1 MPEVKVTLS
10 ANAGVCIEVGEKRI
24 WVDAQYE
31 GADVG
36 FSRMS
41 TALQQQVLDSEAF
54 ARPDHIVYTHCHPD
68 HYSRELASISAKRWG
83 SAKLYLP
90 EQELEGQVLLNGD
103 EIQFTDQD
111 LQLRFL
117 RLPHAG
123 PQYADVKLYGL
134 IISVPGSNI
143 LLPGDCE
150 VASPVLAKAI
160 GDTKIDLAIL
170 DFPWITLRGGRAF
183 VESHIRPDHVLA
195 YHLPFAE
202 DDHNGYRQASS
213 KAAKSMEKDVRLLLE
228 PMQTEIIK
236 I

>member
-1 MPEVKVTLS
+1 MPDVKVTLS
-10 ANAGVCIEVGEKRI
+10 ANAGVCIEVCDKKI
-24 WVDAQYE
+24 WVDALYE

-41 TALQQQVLDSEAF
+41 TALQQQVLESKAF
-54 ARPDHIVYTHCHPD
+54 AFPHHIVYTHCHVD
-68 HYSRELASISAKRWG
+68 HYSKSLATLAIKRWG
-83 SAKLYLP
+83 SAKRYLP
-90 EQELEGQVLLNGD
+90 ELELEGQVLLTGD
-103 EIQFTDQD
+103 EMQFADGELT
-111 LQLRFL
+111 LRFL

-123 PQYADVKLYGL
+123 AQYADVKLYGL
-134 IISVPGSNI
+134 IISVPGCNI

-150 VASPVLAKAI
+150 VASPVLADAI

-170 DFPWITLRGGRAF
+170 DFPWVTLRGGRAF
-183 VESHIRPDHVLA
+183 VENDIRPDHILA
-195 YHLPFAE
+195 YHLPFAV
-202 DDHNGYRQASS
+202 DDGNGYRQVSS